1 MDFSRLDDK
10 RVFVTGAADGI
21 GAAVARV
28 FKAGGARVFL
38 CDIAED
44 RLRETAASLDSP
56 CLPCDVTN
64 PTSLARVVEKAWRE
78 LGGIDLVCANAG
90 VVLQG
95 PILEASREDLDW
107 IFGVNVW
114 GCLDTCRP
122 FVRLLRENKKTGHI
136 LMTGSEASLSYPSL
150 IHDLQLT
157 SYLMS
162 KHSVLALADGLRAD
176 LRGEGIGVSVLCPG
190 PVATALSQN
199 SSGLRPAQPGGGAK
213 SGRGSATTSAA
224 GASNPTAN
232 LRPDLQQQIAALSHT
247 PDQIAATA
255 LAGLRR
261 GLFVIPTHPHIEAD
275 VAKRMGE
282 IDLGLRALDSGIQ
295 EISG

>member
-1 MDFSRLDDK
+1 MDFAKLDDK

-21 GAAVARV
+21 GAALARS

-38 CDIAED
+38 SDIAEE
-44 RLRETAASLDSP
+44 RLRETAGSLGSP
-56 CLPCDVTN
+56 SLACDVTN
-64 PTSLARVVEKAWRE
+64 PTSLARVVERAWRE

-90 VVLQG
+90 VVMQG
-95 PILEASREDLDW
+95 PILETSREDLDW
-107 IFGVNVW
+107 IFGINVW

-122 FVRLLRENKKTGHI
+122 FVRLLREHKQPGHI
-136 LMTGSEASLSYPSL
+136 VLTGSEASLSYPRL
-150 IHDLQLT
+150 IHDMQLT
-157 SYLMS
+157 AYLMT

-176 LRGEGIGVSVLCPG
+176 LCCDGIGVSVLCPG

-199 SSGLRPAQPGGGAK
+199 SSGLRPAHSA
-213 SGRGSATTSAA
+213 GSRSAA
-224 GASNPTAN
+224 RSPSSSTASAASNPTAN
-232 LRPDLQQQIAALSHT
+232 LRPDLQQQIGALSHT

-275 VAKRMGE
+275 VERRFGE
-282 IDLGLRALDSGIQ
+282 IRAGLAALR
-295 EISG
+295 